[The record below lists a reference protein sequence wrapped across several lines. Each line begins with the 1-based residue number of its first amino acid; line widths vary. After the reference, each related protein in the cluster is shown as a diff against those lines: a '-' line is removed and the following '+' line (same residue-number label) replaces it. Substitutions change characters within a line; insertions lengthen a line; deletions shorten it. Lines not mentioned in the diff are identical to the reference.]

1 MEMKSLKPSEVFKFF
16 AEINNVPRPSKREE
30 KMIDYLKQFA
40 KKRGLECKVDET
52 GNVLIRKNATPGMEG
67 RKTVILQS
75 HMDMVCEKN
84 REVDFDFEK
93 DAIRTEVDG
102 EWLRAKGTTLGAD
115 DGIGMAME
123 LALLDA
129 GDIAHGPLEC
139 VFTRDEETGLTGAFG
154 MKPGFMS
161 GDILL
166 NLDSE
171 DEGQIFVSCAGGT
184 TTTAEFDF
192 EPVDAPQD
200 YFFFE
205 LKVNGLTGGHSGD
218 DINKKRA
225 NANKILVRFLYDAM
239 AKYDLYLCD
248 IQAGGL
254 HNAIPREAMAVC
266 AIPMADKESIRV
278 DWNLFAADVEEE
290 YRVTEPSIAFELQSE
305 TVRPKAVERETARKL
320 TWALMAVHNG
330 VLAISQDIDLVE
342 TSSNLASIKL
352 IDGHKILVKS
362 SQRSSLLSAR
372 HHVSNMVKAAFELAG
387 AKVEVGEG
395 YPGWKMNPNSEIL
408 HVAVDTYKE
417 LFGREPKVLGI
428 HAGLECGLFSEKYPG
443 LDMISFGPTLRGVHS
458 PDERLLIP
466 TVQMVWD
473 HLKAILERIPQKA
486 D

>member
-30 KMIDYLKQFA
+30 KMIDYLQQFA

-205 LKVNGLTGGHSGD
+205 L
-218 DINKKRA
+218 
-225 NANKILVRFLYDAM
+225 
-239 AKYDLYLCD
+239 
-248 IQAGGL
+248 
-254 HNAIPREAMAVC
+254 
-266 AIPMADKESIRV
+266 
-278 DWNLFAADVEEE
+278 
-290 YRVTEPSIAFELQSE
+290 
-305 TVRPKAVERETARKL
+305 
-320 TWALMAVHNG
+320 
-330 VLAISQDIDLVE
+330 
-342 TSSNLASIKL
+342 
-352 IDGHKILVKS
+352 
-362 SQRSSLLSAR
+362 
-372 HHVSNMVKAAFELAG
+372 
-387 AKVEVGEG
+387 EV
-395 YPGWKMNPNSEIL
+395 Y
-408 HVAVDTYKE
+408 
-417 LFGREPKVLGI
+417 
-428 HAGLECGLFSEKYPG
+428 
-443 LDMISFGPTLRGVHS
+443 
-458 PDERLLIP
+458 
-466 TVQMVWD
+466 
-473 HLKAILERIPQKA
+473 
-486 D
+486 